1 MGIYDSIGGG
11 PAVRAAVDDFYAR
24 VLADPQLAP
33 FFTGVDL
40 QHLKAHQRAFIA
52 AAIGG
57 AEIYQGRD
65 MAAAHAGLAITDA
78 DFDAVAG
85 HLVDT
90 LTGLGCRRRRSA
102 DRRRARPAARGHRDR
117 PGGRARQLS
126 SPFSGWRVRDGGHAG
141 ADSEN
146 ILPAA
151 SGAGEQAGQGS
162 HGHQVVQER
171 GEAA

>member
-1 MGIYDSIGGG
+1 VSIYDSIGGA

-33 FFTGVDL
+33 FFADVNL

-57 AEIYQGRD
+57 SEIYEGRD

-78 DFDAVAG
+78 DFDAVVA

-90 LTGLGCRRRRSA
+90 LSGLGVPEQTIGQIGGALAPLRSEIVATRA
-102 DRRRARPAARGHRDR
+102 DE
-117 PGGRARQLS
+117 L
-126 SPFSGWRVRDGGHAG
+126 
-141 ADSEN
+141 AD
-146 ILPAA
+146 
-151 SGAGEQAGQGS
+151 
-162 HGHQVVQER
+162 
-171 GEAA
+171 

>member
-1 MGIYDSIGGG
+1 VSIYDSIGGG

-33 FFTGVDL
+33 FFTDVDL

-57 AEIYQGRD
+57 PEIYQGRD

-78 DFDAVAG
+78 DFDAVVG

-90 LTGLGCRRRRSA
+90 LTGLGVPQETIGQIGGALAPLRGDIVTAPA
-102 DRRRARPAARGHRDR
+102 DE
-117 PGGRARQLS
+117 L
-126 SPFSGWRVRDGGHAG
+126 AG
-141 ADSEN
+141 
-146 ILPAA
+146 
-151 SGAGEQAGQGS
+151 
-162 HGHQVVQER
+162 
-171 GEAA
+171 